1 MKVCLPLRAA
11 LIWTKS
17 KAVAVSWTST
27 PCVFLST
34 YILHSWLS
42 QWWLFARFAWSA
54 GLFPLCSLPHCSQLP
69 TIMWVAWFLNLHIE
83 NPHDKSSNFAKNR
96 FWNSGGWREPNL
108 LFRCRPD
115 VDQGWHQFDY
125 VRSHRPCHHHRHHQ
139 KNLLMDAAACY
150 IVITT
155 ATRSLS
161 LSEIAFLL
169 AIQWP
174 PMSPSISTCYYHHHL
189 PPGVLPLYNFTLF
202 LAPLGSPGE
211 NITDSSQILEII
223 S

>member
-115 VDQGWHQFDY
+115 VDQGWHQLDY
-125 VRSHRPCHHHRHHQ
+125 IRSHQPCHHHHHHHHQ
-139 KNLLMDAAACY
+139 WEMLGWLDK
-150 IVITT
+150 T
-155 ATRSLS
+155 
-161 LSEIAFLL
+161 
-169 AIQWP
+169 Q
-174 PMSPSISTCYYHHHL
+174 SI
-189 PPGVLPLYNFTLF
+189 
-202 LAPLGSPGE
+202 
-211 NITDSSQILEII
+211 
-223 S
+223 